1 MPEPDAPGAGRRE
14 RPPDAEPATARS
26 RPPRSTAGWLALRL
40 PFYYGWVV
48 VAVAFVTIAI
58 GANSRTAFSL
68 LFPPLL
74 DETGWP
80 RGLTAGIFSFGFLVS
95 IPLSAGVGWLI
106 DRLGPGFVMPVGAW
120 TVAIGLILATVAAAP
135 WHLYLTLGGLAV
147 GGSIS
152 LAFIGHG
159 AFLPNWFSRRRGL
172 AMGIAA
178 SGVGFGALP
187 LFPWIQWIVD
197 HYGWRESCWLL
208 ALLLLAIVLPV
219 NLLLPRRDPSE
230 LGLEPDGGEAFEPDR
245 PAGAASPAAARDR
258 APRGPAAVRTL
269 RGALHDP
276 RYWYVWIGIF
286 CALFAWYC
294 IQVHQTRFLIDAGF
308 SPATAAWA
316 LTLVGVTGIGGL
328 IGIGHLSDRIGREWG
343 WTAACGGYVACY
355 ALLLV
360 IELSPSP
367 ALMYLMVASQ
377 GLLGYGIASL
387 YGSVAA
393 DLFQGPRFGTIFG
406 TLSLGAGLGAAA
418 GPWVGGIVFDQSGSY
433 APAFGLGMFLSIVS
447 AACIWL
453 AAPRKARP
461 AGRGRVPRPG
471 RSTGARPF
479 RSRKDE

>member
-1 MPEPDAPGAGRRE
+1 M
-14 RPPDAEPATARS
+14 
-26 RPPRSTAGWLALRL
+26 
-40 PFYYGWVV
+40 V
-48 VAVAFVTIAI
+48 VAVAFVTIAV

-68 LFPPLL
+68 IFPPLL

-80 RGLTAGIFSFGFLVS
+80 RGLTAGIFSFGFLAS
-95 IPLSAGVGWLI
+95 IPLSAGIGWLI
-106 DRLGPGFVMPVGAW
+106 DRLGPGFVMPIGAW
-120 TVAIGLILATVAAAP
+120 TVAVGLILATVAAAP

-147 GGSIS
+147 GASIS

-187 LFPWIQWIVD
+187 LFPWMQWIVD

-208 ALLLLAIVLPV
+208 ALLLLVIVLPI

-230 LGLEPDGGEAFEPDR
+230 LGLEPDGEEALEPGRSDDTAN
-245 PAGAASPAAARDR
+245 P
-258 APRGPAAVRTL
+258 GPAASHPPRARSERTL
-269 RGALHDP
+269 RGALRDA
-276 RYWYVWIGIF
+276 RYWYVWAGIF

-316 LTLVGVTGIGGL
+316 LTLVGVTGIAGL
-328 IGIGHLSDRIGREWG
+328 IGIGHLSDRISREWG
-343 WTAACGGYVACY
+343 WTAACGGYVVCY

-360 IELSPSP
+360 IERAPSA

-418 GPWVGGIVFDQSGSY
+418 GPWVGGVVFDAGGSY
-433 APAFGLGMFLSIVS
+433 APAFALGMFLSVVS

-453 AAPRKARP
+453 AAPRRARL
-461 AGRGRVPRPG
+461 AV
-471 RSTGARPF
+471 
-479 RSRKDE
+479 

>member
-1 MPEPDAPGAGRRE
+1 MPDPGAPGAGAGRRE
-14 RPPDAEPATARS
+14 RSLPADPAAAPS
-26 RPPRSTAGWLALRL
+26 PRPPRSVAGWLSARL
-40 PFYYGWVV
+40 PFYYGWIV

-106 DRLGPGFVMPVGAW
+106 DRLGPSFVMPVGAW
-120 TVAIGLILATVAAAP
+120 TVAVGLILATAAAAP
-135 WHLYLTLGGLAV
+135 WHLYLTLGALAV

-208 ALLLLAIVLPV
+208 ALFLLVIVLPL

-230 LGLEPDGGEAFEPDR
+230 LGLRPEGGETPEPGRPDGAAHTGPVDGR
-245 PAGAASPAAARDR
+245 PPPART
-258 APRGPAAVRTL
+258 VRTL
-269 RGALHDP
+269 RGALRDT
-276 RYWYVWIGIF
+276 RYWFVWVAIF

-294 IQVHQTRFLIDAGF
+294 IQVHQTRFLIDVGF
-308 SPATAAWA
+308 SAAAAAWA
-316 LTLVGVTGIGGL
+316 LTLVGVTGIAGL

-343 WTAACGGYVACY
+343 WTAACGGYVVCY

-360 IELSPSP
+360 LERVPSAP
-367 ALMYLMVASQ
+367 LMYLMVASQ
-377 GLLGYGIASL
+377 GLLGYGVASL

-418 GPWVGGIVFDQSGSY
+418 GPWVGGVVFDASGSY
-433 APAFGLGMFLSIVS
+433 APAFVLGVLLSVVS

-453 AAPRKARP
+453 AAPRKVRP
-461 AGRGRVPRPG
+461 VA
-471 RSTGARPF
+471 
-479 RSRKDE
+479 